1 MTTVASDQDR
11 MQRLERLDA
20 EAARE
25 WAAYG
30 ERLRDLSG
38 SEYEIEEA
46 AAWDELQRALTP
58 IHDER
63 ELLTAPAGHD
73 MGPGPTA

>member
-11 MQRLERLDA
+11 MQRLEQLDA
-20 EAARE
+20 QSARE
-25 WAAYG
+25 WASYG

-46 AAWDELQRALTP
+46 AAWDELQRALAP

-63 ELLTAPAGHD
+63 ELLAAPAGHD
-73 MGPGPTA
+73 AGPGQTA